1 MIIAPVSRFLA
12 VANPERSIA
21 FYRDVLGFEV
31 RRAPGGTEFVSGEA
45 RLKIGRDDP
54 TAEGRGVLFFETDE
68 LDRLRSDVL
77 ARGAKPSSIEKVNWI
92 KYRVFELEDPDGHI
106 LWFGQTYHVSDDS
119 LATRHIPGHLGQL
132 REALPE
138 LPLTDVASGIAHY
151 RDVLG
156 FRINYAQDDLAVMY
170 RDEVTVLLIKRIERH
185 TGIGSCYVYVAD
197 ADTLHAELV
206 AKGAN
211 VLGEPV
217 SQPWG
222 LRDFRVLDL
231 EGNRLGFGQPF
242 E

>member
-1 MIIAPVSRFLA
+1 MIIAPVSRCLA

-21 FYRDVLGFEV
+21 FYREVLGFEV
-31 RRAPGGTEFVSGEA
+31 RRAQGGTELVSGEA
-45 RLKIGRDDP
+45 RLQIGGNDP
-54 TAEGRGVLFFETDE
+54 AAEGRGVLFFETDD

-77 ARGAKPSSIEKVNWI
+77 ARGGKPSSIEKVNWI

-106 LWFGQTYHVSDDS
+106 LWFGQTFHVSDDS
-119 LATRHIPGHLGQL
+119 LAARHIPGQLGQL

-138 LPLTDVASGIAHY
+138 LPLTDVAAGIAHY

-170 RDEVTVLLIKRIERH
+170 RDEITLLLIKRTERH
-185 TGIGSCYVYVAD
+185 AGIGSCYVYVAD

-206 AKGAN
+206 ANGAN